1 MMKSSKEM
9 AEIWNVSER
18 TVTTFCKSGKVHGAI
33 KEGRT
38 WKIPEDAKKPA
49 DGRVMS
55 GRYVKKNIKNTI
67 KALPIGISD
76 YVRAQSEYYY
86 VDKTMMI
93 KEFLDQKPLVTL
105 FTRPRR
111 FGKTLNMDMLR
122 VFFEISDEDT
132 SKYFSDKEIWKCGD
146 TYRMHQGKYPVIF
159 LTFKDVKFDSWDATL
174 DKIGSLLQTEYG
186 RHQELLESERVAA
199 YEKEYF
205 TRVLGGNASEVDL
218 TSALEK
224 LSQMLTEYYEK
235 APIIIIDEYDTP
247 IQEGYSK
254 DFYDEIIGFMRNF
267 FSGAFKDNKNLS
279 YGFLTG
285 ILRIAQESIFSGLNN
300 LTVNSVMDQEY
311 DKYFGFTNEE
321 VHEMLRYYDFLDK
334 ETELKDWYDGYLF
347 GNEEIYNPWSVI
359 NYIAK
364 GCIPQAYWVN
374 TGKNEV
380 LEDVLKVATDDITER
395 LYALLQGESVIAR
408 IDQNVIYRSLAEDP
422 ANIYSLLL
430 VAGYLKTP
438 RKELQADGSYLCEVS
453 IPNKAIAAVYKSEI
467 LAHLLQI
474 DGFNG

>member
-18 TVTTFCKSGKVHGAI
+18 TVTTFCKSGKVPGA
-33 KEGRT
+33 
-38 WKIPEDAKKPA
+38 
-49 DGRVMS
+49 
-55 GRYVKKNIKNTI
+55 I

-267 FSGAFKDNKNLS
+267 FPVH
-279 YGFLTG
+279 
-285 ILRIAQESIFSGLNN
+285 LRITKISP
-300 LTVNSVMDQEY
+300 MD
-311 DKYFGFTNEE
+311 F
-321 VHEMLRYYDFLDK
+321 
-334 ETELKDWYDGYLF
+334 
-347 GNEEIYNPWSVI
+347 
-359 NYIAK
+359 
-364 GCIPQAYWVN
+364 
-374 TGKNEV
+374 
-380 LEDVLKVATDDITER
+380 
-395 LYALLQGESVIAR
+395 
-408 IDQNVIYRSLAEDP
+408 
-422 ANIYSLLL
+422 
-430 VAGYLKTP
+430 
-438 RKELQADGSYLCEVS
+438 
-453 IPNKAIAAVYKSEI
+453 
-467 LAHLLQI
+467 
-474 DGFNG
+474 